1 MTPPFRPVRCW
12 PLRALADGRRPTIT
26 SGFRTRNPSRPT
38 HQGVD
43 LFYRWKPS
51 DGPVR
56 VGDGGAAR
64 DRKTGQPK
72 WFIPAGTMA
81 VASAAGRVV
90 RASRSPTGH
99 IVWIDHRCGWFTGYM
114 HLRGVVV
121 RVGADVQLGDV
132 LGEVGDNP
140 RATDASHL
148 HFETVTSL
156 SGHPRGCRDPELWLQ
171 RAAVAQG
178 GSTLPSDHAS
188 VAGGA
193 L

>member
-1 MTPPFRPVRCW
+1 MIPPFPAARCW
-12 PLRALADGRRPTIT
+12 PLRPLADGRRPTIT
-26 SGFRTRNPSRPT
+26 SGFHTRNPSRPT

-64 DRKTGQPK
+64 DRRTGAPK

-90 RASRSPTGH
+90 RASSSPTGH

-114 HLRGVVV
+114 HLRRVVV
-121 RVGADVQLGDV
+121 RAGVAVELGQE

-140 RATDASHL
+140 RAIDASHL
-148 HFETVTSL
+148 HFETATIL
-156 SGHPRGCRDPELWLQ
+156 NRHPRGCRDPELWLVHAQ
-171 RAAVAQG
+171 HVA
-178 GSTLPSDHAS
+178 T
-188 VAGGA
+188 
-193 L
+193 